1 MRGRVGF
8 EISAR
13 RAKGISD
20 HSHLV
25 PLRSAARVLLLRAVL
40 AEKTRSV
47 GRCITL
53 QPESSRPSWDY
64 WCLRCQGFWPLPP
77 LSPSFPSL
85 PPSHQ
90 TPSFWSSIWE
100 KTQRPSAFAN
110 YSHIICTDTWGPT
123 TYFTDLNVGL
133 GKIVDL

>member
-1 MRGRVGF
+1 MRGQVGF

-13 RAKGISD
+13 RARGINY
-20 HSHLV
+20 HGHLV
-25 PLRSAARVLLLRAVL
+25 PLRSAARVLLMRAVL

-47 GRCITL
+47 GRCLTL

-77 LSPSFPSL
+77 LSPSLL
-85 PPSHQ
+85 PTRPHLFGPVSGKRHSVLQHLQIIHQ
-90 TPSFWSSIWE
+90 LHVQT
-100 KTQRPSAFAN
+100 R
-110 YSHIICTDTWGPT
+110 GPT